1 MVRSYSRALFVVK
14 SSNEA
19 AVENLLDLAIIVN
32 TKEESIIADTTAIAI
47 LAIRNFVFK
56 VSSESEGN
64 PKTVESVNFLTI
76 E

>member
-19 AVENLLDLAIIVN
+19 AVGSLLNLVIIVD
-32 TKEESIIADTTAIAI
+32 TKEESIIADTTAIAA
-47 LAIRNFVFK
+47 LARRNFVFK
-56 VSSESEGN
+56 VSSELEGN
-64 PKTVESVNFLTI
+64 PKTVETVNFLTI

>member
-19 AVENLLDLAIIVN
+19 AVGSLLNLVIIVD
-32 TKEESIIADTTAIAI
+32 TKEESIIAGTTAVIAI

-56 VSSESEGN
+56 VSSE
-64 PKTVESVNFLTI
+64 
-76 E
+76 